1 MYMSQRTP
9 LHELGAL
16 GQSVWLDS
24 ITRDWL
30 TSGELADMVDDLG
43 ITGVTS
49 NPSIFAQ
56 ALTSDSYDA
65 QIGEL
70 ADHDARAIFTQL
82 AVDDIRDAC
91 DVLRPIW
98 KKTGGVDGLV
108 SIEIEPDLAHDTDAS
123 IVRGREL
130 WSAIDRSNLLIKV
143 PATAEGL
150 PVIETLIAE
159 GINVNVTLLFSVAMY
174 REVMLRYLA
183 GLEHRHADGA
193 DLAVAS
199 VASFFISRVDTAV
212 DALLPDGSELRGRAA
227 VANALAAWDAYLEVF
242 TGDRFLA
249 LQQAGARPQRPLWAS
264 TGTKEPSYSDVL
276 YVQELVAAGTVNTM
290 PLPTMQAFADHGEAR
305 ITITDAA
312 RLQARGVLGELRE
325 QGINLQSVTDRLL
338 LDGVAA
344 FEKSFDE
351 LLTGLEAKRA
361 ELRA

>member
-1 MYMSQRTP
+1 MSNRSP
-9 LHELGAL
+9 LHALGTV

-30 TSGELADMVDDLG
+30 TSGELGDMVSELG

-56 ALTSDSYDA
+56 ALKSDSYDA

-70 ADHDARAIFTQL
+70 ADQSARDIFTAL

-130 WSAIDRSNLLIKV
+130 WSAIDRGNLLIKV

-150 PVIETLIAE
+150 PVIETLIAD

-174 REVMLRYLA
+174 REVMQRYLA

-199 VASFFISRVDTAV
+199 VASFFVSRVDSAV
-212 DALLPDGSELRGRAA
+212 DAQLPAGSELRGKTA

-249 LQQAGARPQRPLWAS
+249 LQRAGARPQRPLWAS
-264 TGTKEPSYSDVL
+264 TGTKEAAYSDVL
-276 YVQELVAAGTVNTM
+276 YVQELIAAGSVNTM
-290 PLPTMQAFADHGEAR
+290 PLSTMRAFADHGEAR
-305 ITITDAA
+305 ETVTEQA
-312 RLQARGVLGELRE
+312 RLKARGMLGELHE
-325 QGINLQSVTDRLL
+325 QGINLTAVTDRLL
-338 LDGVAA
+338 LDGVAS
-344 FEKSFDE
+344 FETSFEE
-351 LLTGLEAKRA
+351 LLEGIEQKRVSLA
-361 ELRA
+361 SK